1 MCVFHTVCAHARIQC
16 HILGAGGISS
26 RHMNHCRSISLL
38 FIKRAWDTLW
48 SLAAGVRCWLVNK
61 PQPCDPIYSATCRK
75 GKIRGRRYAWRH
87 AQSTS
92 TNSAGNNNNSSAH
105 VRRHLCQM
113 EARVAQRRAFD
124 RHVAILHSEAAAQLC
139 HSRTSNCVGQRTHP
153 PTAFPGYSFG
163 HRQPRVYCRVKGS
176 IAGFV
181 AGLFLGKVPAA
192 HSPPQLQ
199 VNTRHRLPHGSCG
212 RAPEPTHP
220 AAMPLTH

>member
-1 MCVFHTVCAHARIQC
+1 MCASRSAPCVSFIRCDRAHARIQC

-61 PQPCDPIYSATCRK
+61 PNRATPYFIFCKPVARVK
-75 GKIRGRRYAWRH
+75 YADGGMRWLH

-92 TNSAGNNNNSSAH
+92 TNSAGNNSNSSAH

-124 RHVAILHSEAAAQLC
+124 RHVATLHSEAAAQLC
-139 HSRTSNCVGQRTHP
+139 HSRTSNCGAAYLS

-163 HRQPRVYCRVKGS
+163 RRERVNCRLRGS
-176 IAGFV
+176 IAG
-181 AGLFLGKVPAA
+181 
-192 HSPPQLQ
+192 
-199 VNTRHRLPHGSCG
+199 
-212 RAPEPTHP
+212 
-220 AAMPLTH
+220 

>member
-1 MCVFHTVCAHARIQC
+1 MCVTASAVCVFHTVCAHARIQC

-75 GKIRGRRYAWRH
+75 GKIRGRRYAWLH

-92 TNSAGNNNNSSAH
+92 TNSAGNNSNSSAH

-124 RHVAILHSEAAAQLC
+124 RHVATLHSEAAAQLC
-139 HSRTSNCVGQRTHP
+139 HSRTSNCGGQRSNPADCVHW
-153 PTAFPGYSFG
+153 
-163 HRQPRVYCRVKGS
+163 
-176 IAGFV
+176 
-181 AGLFLGKVPAA
+181 LF
-192 HSPPQLQ
+192 
-199 VNTRHRLPHGSCG
+199 T
-212 RAPEPTHP
+212 
-220 AAMPLTH
+220 